1 MKNIQD
7 RKEQARQDE
16 SRVEEEMVM
25 YSFIPFFDDEIEMG
39 DMRKQTIVRLVKWLL
54 ASVNIEVEEFVA
66 LTKEDE
72 PAHQG
77 GRG

>member
-7 RKEQARQDE
+7 RKEQAWQNE
-16 SRVEEEMVM
+16 PWKEEEVVL
-25 YSFIPFFDDEIEMG
+25 YSFIPFFDDEIELG
-39 DMRKQTIVRLVKWLL
+39 KMRKQTIVRLVKWLL

-72 PAHQG
+72 P
-77 GRG
+77 

>member
-7 RKEQARQDE
+7 RKEQAWQNE
-16 SRVEEEMVM
+16 PWKEEEVVL
-25 YSFIPFFDDEIEMG
+25 YSFIPFFDDEIELG
-39 DMRKQTIVRLVKWLL
+39 KMRKQTIVRLVKWLL

-72 PAHQG
+72 LPVKD
-77 GRG
+77 

>member
-7 RKEQARQDE
+7 RKERAWQNE
-16 SRVEEEMVM
+16 PWKEEEVVL
-25 YSFIPFFDDEIEMG
+25 YSFIPFFDDEIELG
-39 DMRKQTIVRLVKWLL
+39 KMRKQTIVRLVKWLL

-72 PAHQG
+72 P
-77 GRG
+77 

>member
-1 MKNIQD
+1 MKNIND
-7 RKEQARQDE
+7 RKEQAWLDE
-16 SRVEEEMVM
+16 PWKEEAVVM
-25 YSFIPFFDDEIEMG
+25 YSFIPFFDDEIELG
-39 DMRKQTIVRLVKWLL
+39 KMRKQTIVRLVKWLL

-77 GRG
+77 RV